1 MTKKNNRA
9 KCTSRTTLPKARS
22 RNDLFAAL
30 VSLVECEG
38 RAEKADA
45 GFLTVNQFA
54 ELFKLG
60 EKQTYV
66 WLEKLVKAGMA
77 EKKNYRIQTGIY
89 CRSVMHYCPNKKDK
103 AIIDQIKNGR

>member
-38 RAEKADA
+38 RAEKAAA

-54 ELFKLG
+54 EMFKLG

-89 CRSVMHYCPNKKDK
+89 CRNVKHYCPNKKAK